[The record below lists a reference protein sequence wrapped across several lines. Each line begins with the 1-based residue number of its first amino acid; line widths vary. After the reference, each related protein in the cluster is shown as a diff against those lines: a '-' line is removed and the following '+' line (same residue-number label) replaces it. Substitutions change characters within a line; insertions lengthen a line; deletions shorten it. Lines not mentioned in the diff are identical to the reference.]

1 MNFSH
6 LLLIYYFSISLAVD
20 VSPIAG
26 HVDRIHQRIPEGK
39 KRENTVKFL
48 KDPKHWKD
56 LLEKAAVKDFAG
68 VEAVHNAVAKV
79 LDDPPLE
86 EPIVKRST
94 GHELDRASLKLR
106 TFTND
111 LLVET
116 KKDKIKIEEYVGLW
130 ADLLLA
136 YDDVMKES
144 NAENRCK
151 NGKPLGDL
159 VEGFSL
165 ALKKLNPNKWD
176 KDFYDKLVKAA
187 ENKYYGGYLL
197 FILLGVGIGLLVTIG
212 IIVFFIL
219 RRKKKIQ
226 PIQP

>member
-1 MNFSH
+1 MNFPH
-6 LLLIYYFSISLAVD
+6 LLLIYYFSVSLAAD

-26 HVDRIHQRIPEGK
+26 HVERIHRRIPDEK
-39 KRENTVKFL
+39 KREYTVKFL

-68 VEAVHNAVAKV
+68 LDAVHTAIVKV
-79 LDDPPLE
+79 LTDLNLEDPSVEKPTFDELKKVNTK
-86 EPIVKRST
+86 VK
-94 GHELDRASLKLR
+94 
-106 TFTND
+106 TFKND
-111 LLVET
+111 LFVET
-116 KKDKIKIEEYVGLW
+116 KKDKIKIEEYVGLL
-130 ADLLLA
+130 ADYILA
-136 YDDVMKES
+136 YDDVMKEPDADS
-144 NAENRCK
+144 RLG

-165 ALKKLNPNKWD
+165 ALKKLNPGNWD

-219 RRKKKIQ
+219 RRRKKIQ
-226 PIQP
+226 PVQP